1 MMHAVILA
9 GGWGR
14 RFWPKSRRN
23 LPKQLLDFNSGLLP
37 IQDLLK
43 TLKAQIPKERIWLVT
58 NKNYAAHLARKLPGL
73 PKKNLLV
80 EPLARNSAAAIGL
93 AAVAIKQLD
102 PQAVI
107 LVLASD
113 HIIGEKARFWQAAK
127 AACRLAQ
134 SKDGLV
140 TIGIPPQRA
149 AVEFGYLKI
158 RPSEKIKIKRSQAYK
173 VEKFIEKPSLKQAQ
187 GFLKS
192 KNYLWNSGM
201 FAWKAGNI
209 LEAIKT
215 YLPGLYSGLE
225 DIEAGLNNSSYSNR
239 LARVYKRLKEISVEY
254 GVMEKADNVYA
265 VVGGFIW
272 QELGSWSS
280 LSGNLFAQ
288 DKDGNIIWGRHK
300 GIDTANSVILAEK
313 DHLVGTIGV
322 RDLIIVHTASAT
334 LVCKKDQ
341 TQDVK
346 KLTQMLEKD
355 KQLCRYL

>member
-1 MMHAVILA
+1 MIHAVILA

-23 LPKQLLDFNSGLLP
+23 LPKQLLSFSPGLSP
-37 IQDLLK
+37 IQDLFK
-43 TLKAQIPKERIWLVT
+43 TLKRQIPKERIWLVT
-58 NKNYAAHLARKLPGL
+58 NKNYATRLARELPGL

-113 HIIGEKARFWQAAK
+113 HIIGEKARFWQVAK

-149 AVEFGYLKI
+149 AVEYGYLKI
-158 RPSEKIKIKRSQAYK
+158 ALSSRLSAFSSKAYK
-173 VEKFIEKPSLKQAQ
+173 VEKFIEKPDIKKARL
-187 GFLKS
+187 FLKS

-201 FAWKAGNI
+201 FAWKATNI
-209 LEAIKT
+209 LQAIKR
-215 YLPGLYSGLE
+215 YLPSLYSGLE

-265 VVGGFIW
+265 VVGDFIW

-288 DKDGNIIWGRHK
+288 DKDGNIICGRHK
-300 GIDTANSVILAEK
+300 GIDTGNSVILAEK

-322 RDLIIVHTASAT
+322 RDLIIVHTDSAT

-341 TQDVK
+341 AQQVKRFTQI
-346 KLTQMLEKD
+346 LEKD
-355 KQLCRYL
+355 KQLKKFL